1 MISRTFDINLE
12 KIRFQIEL
20 LKERLDNID
29 KVLNVQEEAINLLQ
43 ENTKSLFKEATVS
56 YNSTDS
62 VEEIMKS
69 VFFKGRL
76 PKIFN
81 KGR

>member
-12 KIRFQIEL
+12 KIRSQIDL

-76 PKIFN
+76 PKILN